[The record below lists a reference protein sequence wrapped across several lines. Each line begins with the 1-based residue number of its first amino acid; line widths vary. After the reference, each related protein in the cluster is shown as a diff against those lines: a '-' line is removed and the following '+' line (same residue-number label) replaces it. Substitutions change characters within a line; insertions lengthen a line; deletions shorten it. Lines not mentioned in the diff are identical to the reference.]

1 MSGGVAGVSAWA
13 GRPVSITGGSG
24 FLGRHLAARLEALGA
39 DVRALGSAD
48 GDLRDP
54 AACERVLA
62 GADVV
67 FHLAAVVGG
76 IGFNSRNGARLAHD
90 NLLIGANVF
99 EAARRL
105 GTGKLVCAG
114 SVCAYPAD
122 AAVPFR
128 EEAIWDGYP
137 EPSNAP
143 YGLAKRMLLVLA
155 DSYRRE
161 HGLDACVPV
170 LTNLYGPGDDYDLEN
185 SHVAAAMIRKF
196 SEAAARGE
204 HEVTLWGSGAPTR
217 ELLHARD
224 AARALTLA
232 AERLETSEPVNIGPG
247 ESVSIRAL
255 AATIAPLCG
264 FAGEIVWD
272 AARPDGQM
280 ERLLDTTRARE
291 LLGFEPEIS
300 LDEGLRETIAAYRA
314 AYPV

>member
-1 MSGGVAGVSAWA
+1 MIGSATGEWA
-13 GRPVSITGGSG
+13 RRAVCVTGGTG
-24 FLGRHLAARLEALGA
+24 FLGGHLVERLGALGA
-39 DVRALGSAD
+39 EVRALGSAD
-48 GDLRDP
+48 ADLRDA
-54 AACERVLA
+54 AACERALA
-62 GADVV
+62 GAEVV

-114 SVCAYPAD
+114 SVCAYPAE

-155 DSYRRE
+155 DTYRRE

-170 LTNLYGPGDDYDLEN
+170 MTNLYGPGDNYDLES

-196 SEAAARGE
+196 SEAADRGE
-204 HEVTLWGSGAPTR
+204 AAVTLWGSGAPTR

-232 AERLETSEPVNIGPG
+232 AERLDSSEPVNVGPG
-247 ESVSIRAL
+247 ASVSIREL
-255 AATIAPLCG
+255 AAMIAPLCG

-272 AARPDGQM
+272 RSRPDGQM

-291 LLGFEPEIS
+291 LLGFETEIG
-300 LDEGLRETIAAYRA
+300 LAEGLRKTIAAYRA
-314 AYPV
+314 RRT